1 MSEETVEKKSA
12 VRKAR
17 AKATIVVGGWN
28 GDKSFDACPTQ
39 PPETTEL
46 SVAVAWAKA
55 NLPPGRYEFVRR
67 MPQALTMA
75 EQKLIK
81 SVLA

>member
-1 MSEETVEKKSA
+1 MSEETAEVKSA

-17 AKATIVVGGWN
+17 AKAVIVVGGWN
-28 GDKSFDACPTQ
+28 GGKSFDACAQQ

-46 SVAVAWAKA
+46 AAAVAWAKA

-67 MPQALTMA
+67 LPQALTMA